1 MTGEISPN
9 SFDAERAF
17 GTVDRLFGAGAYAR
31 LRGGRCVVIGV
42 GGVGSWAA
50 EALVRAGVG
59 ALTLIDMDHI
69 AQSNLNRQVL
79 ALTSTIGQ
87 SKVVALRERIAL
99 INPLCNVNAID
110 DFATEENI
118 AALLPEHCSYVL
130 DCIDAARVKIALIV
144 HCRAHKIPLVVCG
157 AAGGKVDA
165 SRLAVTDL
173 AHTTHDALLARVRA
187 EVRRRHKV
195 RADEKLRVLCVSS
208 NEPRV
213 GALPDAEAGAALAC
227 AGYGSLVSVT
237 ATMGMIAAGVAIR
250 AIATKKR

>member
-1 MTGEISPN
+1 MTGEIPLN
-9 SFDAERAF
+9 AFDAERAF
-17 GTVDRLFGAGAYAR
+17 GAVDRLFGVGAYAR
-31 LRGGRCVVIGV
+31 LHAAHVVVIGV

-50 EALVRAGVG
+50 EALARAGVG

-69 AQSNLNRQVL
+69 APSNLNRQVF

-99 INPLCNVNAID
+99 INPRCNVNAID
-110 DFATEENI
+110 DFATEDNI
-118 AALLPEHCSYVL
+118 AALLAAPCDYVL

-144 HCRAHKIPLVVCG
+144 HCRTHHIPLIVCG

-187 EVRRRHKV
+187 EVRRRYKV
-195 RADEKLRVLCVSS
+195 RADEKLRVACVSS
-208 NEPRV
+208 SEPRV
-213 GALPDAEAGAALAC
+213 GALPDGEAGAALAC

-250 AIATKKR
+250 ALATNKT

>member
-1 MTGEISPN
+1 MTDEISPN

-17 GTVDRLFGAGAYAR
+17 GAADRLFGPGAYAR
-31 LRGGRCVVIGV
+31 LHAAHVVVIGV

-50 EALVRAGVG
+50 EGLARAGVG

-69 AQSNLNRQVL
+69 GQSNLNRQVL

-87 SKVVALRERIAL
+87 SKVVALRERIGL
-99 INPLCNVNAID
+99 INPLCNVGAID

-118 AALLPEHCSYVL
+118 AALLPEQCSYVL
-130 DCIDAARVKIALIV
+130 DCIDAARVKIALIG
-144 HCRAHKIPLVVCG
+144 HCRAHKIPLIVCG

-165 SRLAVTDL
+165 SRLAITDL
-173 AHTTHDALLARVRA
+173 AHTTHDALLAHMRA
-187 EVRRRHKV
+187 EVRRRYKV
-195 RADEKLRVLCVSS
+195 GAGEKLRVLCVSS

-213 GALPDAEAGAALAC
+213 GAMPDAEAGAALAC

-237 ATMGMIAAGVAIR
+237 ATMGMIAAGAAIR
-250 AIATKKR
+250 ALATNKR